1 MDPLL
6 LASQLRKPSGAV
18 GSTVAEQL
26 NVNNKY
32 LYELALNALCL
43 NPSDILLEIGMGNGK
58 HINQLFQ
65 KFDIQSYTGCDF
77 SQTMVDDAQLC
88 CANSIWNSKIHFVC
102 DAIEHL
108 PLLPMSFSKILAVN
122 VVYFWDNP
130 LLVFEKLFESLNIN
144 GTFVLGFRPRNTLEL
159 YPFAN
164 HGFLLYEPAEIMELL
179 AIAGFQNVKMK
190 SVIENP
196 RLIDGVFYP
205 VHSVV
210 VSAVK

>member
-1 MDPLL
+1 MDPEL
-6 LASQLRKPSGAV
+6 LASHLRKPNGVV

-32 LYELALNALCL
+32 LYELALSEL
-43 NPSDILLEIGMGNGK
+43 NLLSSDNLLEIGMGNGK

-65 KFDIQSYTGCDF
+65 KFDIQSYIGCDF
-77 SQTMVDDAQLC
+77 SQAMVENAQLC

-108 PLLPMSFSKILAVN
+108 PLIPMSFSKILAVN

-130 LLVFEKLFESLNIN
+130 LVVFVKLFESLKIN
-144 GTFVLGFRPRNTLEL
+144 GTFVLGFRPRNTMEL
-159 YPFAN
+159 YPFSK
-164 HGFLLYEPAEIMELL
+164 HGFLLYEPTEIMELL
-179 AIAGFQNVKMK
+179 TIAGFENVTMK
-190 SVIENP
+190 SVVEKP
-196 RLIDGVFYP
+196 RLIDGVSYP

-210 VSAVK
+210 VCAVK